1 MGLFSLFPTVG
12 ISKYKFCCFKDLLLF
27 LLDTRPDEQM
37 WIKSSDKC
45 VEIFYIR
52 AKLNPILNW
61 GYTYSIISI
70 EFFSFVLQECN
81 CSVKRN
87 LSSSPTKTEIQ
98 PNFKSS
104 LFIAQICT
112 FLQMS
117 WQNTVW
123 SITGKELFLKKHID
137 GRKILGKSGLRL
149 FQLMDYDLERK
160 CVFFFFSPPEWENN
174 ETFNTLNDSSVHE
187 WTTKRKLKKKKRC
200 LKVFLSWILK
210 LLI

>member
-1 MGLFSLFPTVG
+1 M
-12 ISKYKFCCFKDLLLF
+12 
-27 LLDTRPDEQM
+27 
-37 WIKSSDKC
+37 
-45 VEIFYIR
+45 EIFYIR
-52 AKLNPILNW
+52 AKLNPISNS
-61 GYTYSIISI
+61 GYIYGIISI
-70 EFFSFVLQECN
+70 EFFFFCVWQECN
-81 CSVKRN
+81 CVKRN

-160 CVFFFFSPPEWENN
+160 CVFFFSLPLNGKTMKPLILWMTVLFTNEQQKGNWTKTVPQSFSFLDFKTPYIEYKPLRQYPSNVL
-174 ETFNTLNDSSVHE
+174 TFCLIVKQHLLN
-187 WTTKRKLKKKKRC
+187 
-200 LKVFLSWILK
+200 VFFF
-210 LLI
+210 LLYSFNIYLYMYI